1 MSFYTENDRFELID
15 KTDGLKLANTLLKFS
30 RKYELTLDEIVTYV
44 STIQDK
50 LVSPFYTETERF
62 VILNEQITEL
72 SCECKLTISDLKRY
86 LSVMEKQQKKES
98 QTLVATEKN
107 KNLNR
112 PINAGRRWIP
122 TDLVLLEKLF
132 NENKNIDQIVEKL
145 GRTDIAIVAKFKE
158 ILKKNGLSPAKDM
171 AEILETY
178 PHLQKYKE
186 SLLR

>member
-15 KTDGLKLANTLLKFS
+15 KTAGLKLANILLKFS
-30 RKYELTLDEIVTYV
+30 QKYELTLNEIVTYV

-62 VILNEQITEL
+62 VILDEQITKI
-72 SCECKLTISDLKRY
+72 SCECKITISDFKKY
-86 LSVMEKQQKKES
+86 LSVMEKQQKQES
-98 QTLVATEKN
+98 QILVATEKN

-112 PINAGRRWIP
+112 PINAGKRWIP

-132 NENKNIDQIVEKL
+132 NKNKNIDQIAGKL

-158 ILKKNGLSPAKDM
+158 ILNKNDLSPAKDM
-171 AEILETY
+171 EKILETY